1 MVDSPRVVIA
11 FDFGLRN
18 IGVAIGQEVTKS
30 ASTFYVIKAKEG
42 EPDWKELDI
51 IIEEWNPNLLVVGDP
66 LNMDGTGSN
75 IKKRSDKFAAS
86 LKNRYGIDLH
96 LMDERLTTKE
106 AAERIKSPSTGLK
119 EATNMHSISA
129 QIILEDGF
137 RSFG

>member
-1 MVDSPRVVIA
+1 MVNSPRVVIA

-66 LNMDGTGSN
+66 LNMDG
-75 IKKRSDKFAAS
+75 
-86 LKNRYGIDLH
+86 
-96 LMDERLTTKE
+96 
-106 AAERIKSPSTGLK
+106 
-119 EATNMHSISA
+119 
-129 QIILEDGF
+129 
-137 RSFG
+137 